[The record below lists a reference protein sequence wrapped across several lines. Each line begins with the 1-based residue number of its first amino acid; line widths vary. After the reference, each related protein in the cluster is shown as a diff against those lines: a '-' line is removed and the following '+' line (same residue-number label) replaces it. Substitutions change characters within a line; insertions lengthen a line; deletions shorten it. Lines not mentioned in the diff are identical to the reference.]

1 MASRWFPGE
10 KALVSESWDSRS
22 ACDARGTLSC
32 FRASRSACVPAT
44 PAFPLLFCLP
54 ESLELLPLNAP
65 SKSSRHFLLL
75 PPAPCSAYYTHLRIF
90 IPFRQLS
97 LTVSY

>member
-10 KALVSESWDSRS
+10 KASVSESWDSRS

-44 PAFPLLFCLP
+44 PAFPLLFCLTGI
-54 ESLELLPLNAP
+54 A
-65 SKSSRHFLLL
+65 
-75 PPAPCSAYYTHLRIF
+75 
-90 IPFRQLS
+90 
-97 LTVSY
+97 